1 MSFTHIVGARPNFM
15 KAAPVMAAL
24 KRRGATQ
31 VLVHTGQHYDELMS
45 SVMFR
50 QLGLP
55 APDVNLAVGSGSHAA
70 QTAAVMTA
78 LEPVLDR
85 QRPSVLVVYGDVNST
100 LAAALVGA
108 KAGIPIAHV
117 EAGVRSFDRSM
128 PEEINRLVADRV
140 STYLLAPSEGAVAN
154 LIDEGHS
161 TDAIHN
167 VGNVM
172 IDALKICLP
181 AADASRFLR
190 ATAID
195 DGEPYLLV
203 TLHRAG
209 NVDDDGFLDAV
220 MTSLVKVSRE
230 ICHVIFPVHPRTR
243 SRLRRISEPRLHLTE
258 PAGYLE
264 FIDLQRKARVI
275 LTDSG
280 GVQVEAAHL
289 GVPCLT
295 LRLNTEWTDTVAAGA
310 NMLLDRDAGRIVD
323 AVATAIQQTRRAS
336 PLPANWDGHAAE
348 RIADVLVAA
357 IKS

>member
-1 MSFTHIVGARPNFM
+1 MFIHIVGARPNFM
-15 KAAPVMAAL
+15 KAAPVIAAF
-24 KRRGATQ
+24 KQRGANQ
-31 VLVHTGQHYDELMS
+31 LLIHTGQHYDELMS

-55 APDVNLAVGSGSHAA
+55 APDINLSVGSGSHAV

-78 LEPVLDR
+78 LEPIIAK
-85 QRPSVLVVYGDVNST
+85 QRRSVLVLYGDVNST

-108 KAGIPIAHV
+108 KAGVPIAHI

-140 STYLLAPSEGAVAN
+140 STYLLAPSAGAVTN
-154 LIDEGHS
+154 LINEGHS
-161 TDAIHN
+161 ADTIHN

-172 IDALKICLP
+172 IDTLTMCLP
-181 AADASRFLR
+181 AADASVFLGAAGIR
-190 ATAID
+190 S
-195 DGEPYLLV
+195 GEPYLLV

-209 NVDDDGFLDAV
+209 NVDDDRFLDEAMSELIRV
-220 MTSLVKVSRE
+220 ARE
-230 ICHVIFPVHPRTR
+230 TCHVVFPVHPRTR
-243 SRLRRISEPRLHLTE
+243 SRLRRISEPRIHLTE

-264 FIDLQRKARVI
+264 FIALQQNARVI

-295 LRLNTEWTDTVAAGA
+295 LRSSTEWTDTVAAGV
-310 NMLLDRDAGRIVD
+310 NTLLGRDASRIAD
-323 AVATAIQQTRRAS
+323 AVTAAARETRRPAA
-336 PLPANWDGHAAE
+336 LPSNWDGHAAQ
-348 RIADVLVAA
+348 RIADVLLR
-357 IKS
+357 STEM